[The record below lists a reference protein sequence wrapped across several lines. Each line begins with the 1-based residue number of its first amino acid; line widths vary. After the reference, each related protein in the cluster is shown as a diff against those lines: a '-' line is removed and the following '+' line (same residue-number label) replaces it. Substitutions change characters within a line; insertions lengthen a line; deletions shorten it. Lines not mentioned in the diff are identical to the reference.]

1 MSDLITRAE
10 ALELLGISERQ
21 LQKYGATGK
30 LKVMYVKGARG
41 QESRY
46 SRAEIEA
53 LAQEQEEIRTRP
65 IPLPSTEDR
74 ESAKSKIEESPNIPA
89 ITPLHDLSPLAIQA
103 LERLTER
110 LSPSSLPPSE
120 LKEKPILTLR
130 EATVLTGLSYPRLRD
145 AIRSGEIG
153 GARIGH
159 SWMVKT
165 KELISFAESLV
176 PPAEKKIVNE

>member
-10 ALELLGISERQ
+10 AIELLGISERQ

-30 LKVMYVKGARG
+30 LKVMYVKGSRG

-46 SRAEIEA
+46 LRAEVEA
-53 LAQEQEEIRTRP
+53 LAQEQSEIVTRAIPFPSPGSKEATKSEREE
-65 IPLPSTEDR
+65 PL
-74 ESAKSKIEESPNIPA
+74 NIPA
-89 ITPLHDLSPLAIQA
+89 ITPVHELPPLAAQA
-103 LERLTER
+103 LERLAE
-110 LSPSSLPPSE
+110 LVSPSSLRPSE

-145 AIRSGEIG
+145 AIRGGEIG

-165 KELISFAESLV
+165 KELLSFAENLI
-176 PPAEKKIVNE
+176 PAPEKKTVNE